1 MIGLLGVYKKAEDAK
16 SRFMDSYSRP
26 ESGGFMDSVQGLRN
40 GLVQAKGDL
49 VSQPMRDIGF
59 GNADQIIAPPVEN
72 FDSGQAANSG
82 KMMQASLNSIGAYN
96 PAAGMTNLGD
106 LDLSLPS
113 RAQYA
118 PAKDDGYMTPVE
130 RMTIEA
136 IQDEQDKQNEMMLL
150 DNHGSKEYMPSPQ
163 GGALRMA

>member
-26 ESGGFMDSVQGLRN
+26 ESGGFMDSVQGIRN

-59 GNADQIIAPPVEN
+59 GNADRIKARPVEN

-82 KMMQASLNSIGAYN
+82 RMMQASLNSIGAYN

-106 LDLSLPS
+106 LDLRLPS
-113 RAQYA
+113 RAQYS
-118 PAKDDGYMTPVE
+118 PATNDGYMTPVE

-136 IQDEQDKQNEMMLL
+136 EQAEQNEMMLL
-150 DNHGSKEYMPSPQ
+150 DNIGSKEYMPSPQ